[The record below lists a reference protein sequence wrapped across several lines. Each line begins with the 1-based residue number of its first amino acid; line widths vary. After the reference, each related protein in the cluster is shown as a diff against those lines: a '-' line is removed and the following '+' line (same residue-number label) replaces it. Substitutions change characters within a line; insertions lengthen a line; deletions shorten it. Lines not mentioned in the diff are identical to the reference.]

1 MRPQG
6 KIIRN
11 DQGHSH
17 RICMATNYEPE
28 WELKEVESP
37 VTPAGKLFPGKDE
50 VEYGQL
56 ETSLCVQA
64 AFHAVAGFIKP
75 AVICHLFTSPLTSG
89 HASLRCRA
97 CLELLEVSTLR
108 LLPGLTTCVLSAYNA
123 PPLPSLPP
131 TLLTNFQPSDFIRCL
146 FLHETSYKKST
157 FILFSL
163 CWFRVA
169 LTQALSLVPR

>member
-1 MRPQG
+1 MGQWVWPTRPQLPGSWSDGTTLGVTRLFRKVTARSVRPQG

-37 VTPAGKLFPGKDE
+37 VRPAGKLFPGKEE

-64 AFHAVAGFIKP
+64 VFHAV

-89 HASLRCRA
+89 HASLRCRSLSGVA
-97 CLELLEVSTLR
+97 GSFHTSLASGPDYLGPVCLQRTS
-108 LLPGLTTCVLSAYNA
+108 PPFPA
-123 PPLPSLPP
+123 P
-131 TLLTNFQPSDFIRCL
+131 NF
-146 FLHETSYKKST
+146 
-157 FILFSL
+157 
-163 CWFRVA
+163 A
-169 LTQALSLVPR
+169 N